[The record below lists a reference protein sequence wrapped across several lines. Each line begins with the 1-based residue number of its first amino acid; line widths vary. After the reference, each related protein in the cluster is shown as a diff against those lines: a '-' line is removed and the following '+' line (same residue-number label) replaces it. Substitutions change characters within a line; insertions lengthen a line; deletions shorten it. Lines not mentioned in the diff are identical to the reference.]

1 MHFSLIDRVLECTP
15 ARVVAVKNVS
25 AAEEYLQDHFPT
37 FPVLPGVLMVEAIV
51 QAGRHLLET
60 HHPKCR
66 STRMVLGS
74 VRGVKY
80 GRFVKPGETLRVE
93 VTLGKAL
100 EDGSFEFKGQGT
112 VLTACSGSQVSP
124 SPDTSS
130 SAILGKFVLRPM
142 HPERA

>member
-15 ARVVAVKNVS
+15 DRVVAVKNVS

-60 HHPKCR
+60 HYPACR
-66 STRMVLGS
+66 QTRMVLGN

-100 EDGSFEFKGQGT
+100 EDGAYEFKGQGT
-112 VLTACSGSQVSP
+112 VLTACTGDRGAEA
-124 SPDTSS
+124 DTSS
-130 SAILGKFVLRPM
+130 SAILGKFVLRPVR
-142 HPERA
+142 PRRA